1 MEKYFPPFKVQYHEI
16 FLLQNFVVVQ
26 PHLMCCPKDWRNI
39 SEQNDIMTNIMEEIW
54 YKREKKIP
62 KESNK
67 ITNQETVNWLD
78 YKPNWTYKDHL
89 ELLANPS
96 CLPEPLCLPDQRAP
110 CVMYLSLPTSVPF
123 LSPPPLLIWF
133 HTRTEKYPWIR
144 VKTELLYPASISILS
159 SQTSQFRN
167 N

>member
-110 CVMYLSLPTSVPF
+110 WVMYLSLPTSVPF
-123 LSPPPLLIWF
+123 LSPPPADLISHSDWKVPLDPGENRAPLPRIHLHPLLSNLPI
-133 HTRTEKYPWIR
+133 
-144 VKTELLYPASISILS
+144 
-159 SQTSQFRN
+159 
-167 N
+167 